1 MIAAALLNTSG
12 TAAECGFDDADG
24 RTLRSVA
31 WEHLAVTVD
40 RVSLLL
46 SMQRALW
53 EQVTP
58 NLRGVAVALRSGR
71 NQSEVEARF
80 LYQGDVGNTERECA
94 SLAETHCIA
103 DMSADVSVA
112 FFVVERASLDLL
124 SGEEWV
130 YLRHEP
136 ESS

>member
-1 MIAAALLNTSG
+1 MSERSAAARGSITQVS
-12 TAAECGFDDADG
+12 
-24 RTLRSVA
+24 
-31 WEHLAVTVD
+31 VD

-58 NLRGVAVALRSGR
+58 KLRGVAVAMHGDEDQKSV
-71 NQSEVEARF
+71 QARF
-80 LYQGDVGNTERECA
+80 LYEGVAGETERECT

-103 DMSADVSVA
+103 DMTPDVVVA
-112 FFVVERASLDLL
+112 FSVVEHASLDLL
-124 SGEEWV
+124 PGEEWV

-136 ESS
+136 DTA